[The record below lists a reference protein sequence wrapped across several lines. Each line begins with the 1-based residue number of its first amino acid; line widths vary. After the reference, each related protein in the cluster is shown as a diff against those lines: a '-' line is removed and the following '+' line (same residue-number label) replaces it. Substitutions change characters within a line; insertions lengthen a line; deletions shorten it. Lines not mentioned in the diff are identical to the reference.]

1 MQPTDIL
8 SKLTQNQKHHPILLL
23 EKGRNCYLLHLSST
37 MQRQL
42 PLYRHYNR
50 FTAANAGTLL
60 RRQSMC
66 QIHQDPPST
75 PLRSSLGMW
84 ESPRSVKTGS
94 CHQTSSKAE
103 KGSASNKLWG
113 WLHADFPTSLFTSAH
128 WTNQSLFLC
137 KIKMIIKTEPTSQ
150 SLDFQSNFWEVGS
163 QWRGFLFMLLQLFLW
178 QCSNQWL

>member
-1 MQPTDIL
+1 
-8 SKLTQNQKHHPILLL
+8 
-23 EKGRNCYLLHLSST
+23 

-50 FTAANAGTLL
+50 FAAANAGTLL

-113 WLHADFPTSLFTSAH
+113 WLRADFPASLFTSAH
-128 WTNQSLFLC
+128 WTNQSLFLY
-137 KIKMIIKTEPTSQ
+137 KIKMTIKTEPTSQ
-150 SLDFQSNFWEVGS
+150 SLDFQSNFGRSVHNGEA
-163 QWRGFLFMLLQLFLW
+163 FFIMLLQLFLW
-178 QCSNQWL
+178 QCNNQWL